1 MPQVMMPKPPEKAKP
16 SEVLRQPDLPRQP
29 EPPKQPEAPRQT
41 GNRPEARKA
50 PENGFLSRCRKHWK
64 GMSIFSRIMFVMG
77 VYGTAVYGLGIVLGL
92 MAERGKTGNAG
103 YVWFSLAVFLLNV
116 RNLFG
121 LFHCEGVGYYGI
133 YAEAL
138 GLKPDLVAG
147 LAAKLLRMCYLTI
160 YWPMAASPFLVW
172 QSMSYM
178 DDNILTVIVE
188 VGWLAFGAFNFIWPI
203 WRCRTCNEIYWQPK
217 KRKK

>member
-16 SEVLRQPDLPRQP
+16 PEVLRQPDLPRQS
-29 EPPKQPEAPRQT
+29 EPPKQAEAPRQA

-50 PENGFLSRCRKHWK
+50 PENGLLLYCRKHWK
-64 GMSIFSRIMFVMG
+64 GMSIFARIMFVMG

-92 MAERGKTGNAG
+92 MSERGATGNAG
-103 YVWFSLAVFLLNV
+103 YVWFSLAGFLLNV
-116 RNLFG
+116 RNLFW

-138 GLKPDLVAG
+138 SLKPDWVAC
-147 LAAKLLRMCYLTI
+147 LASDLLGVCYVMI
-160 YWPMAASPFLVW
+160 YLIFVGAPIVVW
-172 QSMSYM
+172 GGVIYM
-178 DDNILTVIVE
+178 DDNILTAIVA
-188 VGWLAFGAFNFIWPI
+188 VGSLAFGAFNFIWPV
-203 WRCRTCNEIYWQPK
+203 WRCRTCNEIYRQPK

>member
-16 SEVLRQPDLPRQP
+16 PEVSRQPDLPRQP
-29 EPPKQPEAPRQT
+29 EQPKQ
-41 GNRPEARKA
+41 PEARKA
-50 PENGFLSRCRKHWK
+50 PENGFLLYCGKHWK

-92 MAERGKTGNAG
+92 MAERGAAGNAG
-103 YVWFSLAVFLLNV
+103 PVWFSLAVFLLNV

-133 YAEAL
+133 YADAL
-138 GLKPDLVAG
+138 SLKPDWVAR
-147 LAAKLLRMCYLTI
+147 LAACLLGMCYLMIYFTI
-160 YWPMAASPFLVW
+160 AGTSLIAWNSALNSVANMNS
-172 QSMSYM
+172 
-178 DDNILTVIVE
+178 ILGAIVE
-188 VGWLAFGAFNFIWPI
+188 VGWLAFGAFNFIWPV

>member
-16 SEVLRQPDLPRQP
+16 PEVSRQPDLPGQP
-29 EPPKQPEAPRQT
+29 EQPKQ
-41 GNRPEARKA
+41 PEARKA
-50 PENGFLSRCRKHWK
+50 PENGLLLYCRKHWK

-92 MAERGKTGNAG
+92 MSERGATGNAG
-103 YVWFSLAVFLLNV
+103 LVWFSLAVFLLNV
-116 RNLFG
+116 RNLFW

-133 YAEAL
+133 YAETL
-138 GLKPDLVAG
+138 SLKPDWVAC
-147 LAAKLLRMCYLTI
+147 LAYTLLGMCYTLYFI
-160 YWPMAASPFLVW
+160 IAGAPIVVW
-172 QSMSYM
+172 GSVIFK
-178 DDNILTVIVE
+178 DDNILTAIVA
-188 VGWLAFGAFNFIWPI
+188 VGMLAFGAFNFIWPV